1 MANNLSSPSY
11 KTFPSTPGVYLFKNS
26 EKLILYI
33 GKAISLKNRVA
44 SYFRK
49 QLTDWKVNALIAEH
63 ATIEYI
69 STPTEIE
76 ASLLEAE
83 LIKQHQPKYNV
94 LLKSG
99 QPFLYIYFTKK
110 PYPTIKIVR
119 TKKQKG
125 VYFGPFLQKKEARS
139 TYNFLVET
147 FKLKI
152 CNKKIAHGCLDYHI
166 GLCPGSCMADFS
178 QQDYLFRL
186 NLAQQ
191 VLKNKHK
198 AFITDINH
206 KIEEYNASLAFE
218 KAAHMYIYLNNIE
231 TIFNTIKIDY
241 KISNFINSDNAS
253 NTITQKPEIPDI
265 EMATIETANS
275 NTPAHNPKPDY
286 IAKNKK
292 KALEDLQQ
300 LLDIPTPIS
309 TIDCF
314 DISHFQSKSIVGS
327 AIRFTNGSPEKNKF
341 RRFNVVS
348 ITQQNDY
355 AALQEIVSRR
365 YKNGDFPDVILI
377 DGGKGQL
384 SSVQKI
390 VPGHICIS
398 LAKKNELLFSDLH
411 PQGVPLDI
419 HTPMGKLLIELRDY
433 AHHFAIT
440 HHRNKK
446 KKADLK

>member
-1 MANNLSSPSY
+1 MAHKLSTKLSTPSY

-26 EKLILYI
+26 ENIILYI

-49 QLTDWKVNALIAEH
+49 QHTDWKIDSLIAEH
-63 ATIEYI
+63 ETVEYI

-119 TKKQKG
+119 TKSQKG

-139 TYNFLVET
+139 TYQFLIET

-152 CNKKIAHGCLDYHI
+152 CNKKIEHGCLDYHI
-166 GLCPGSCMADFS
+166 NLCPGSCMANFNQD
-178 QQDYLFRL
+178 DYLFRL

-198 AFITDINH
+198 TFITDINQ
-206 KIEEYNASLAFE
+206 KIEEYNTSLEFE
-218 KAAHMYIYLNNIE
+218 KAAHLYAYLNNIE
-231 TIFNTIKIDY
+231 TIFSTIKIKY
-241 KISNFINSDNAS
+241 NIANFIHQNNGAEQ
-253 NTITQKPEIPDI
+253 NNKI
-265 EMATIETANS
+265 ELEHISE
-275 NTPAHNPKPDY
+275 
-286 IAKNKK
+286 NKK

-300 LLDIPTPIS
+300 LLNLPTPIS

-327 AIRFTNGSPEKNKF
+327 AIRFTNGSPEKDKF

-384 SSVQKI
+384 SSVQKV

-398 LAKKNELLFSDLH
+398 LAKKNELLFTDLH

-446 KKADLK
+446 KKADLE